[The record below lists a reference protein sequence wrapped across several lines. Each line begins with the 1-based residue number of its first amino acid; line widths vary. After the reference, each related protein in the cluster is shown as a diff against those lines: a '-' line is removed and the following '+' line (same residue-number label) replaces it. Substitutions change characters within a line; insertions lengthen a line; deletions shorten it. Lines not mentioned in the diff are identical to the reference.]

1 MGASPVPVGKAKRP
15 LQLEQTGASRAC
27 GRTRTAGRCLG
38 AVYRGYRMRLVRL
51 QREIGPLEPLGRQRP
66 GVPGRSLW
74 GFVLTQGCSGEPG
87 AYAGIEIVSPLQSE
101 AMSTSR
107 WHLVRLGQPQFIAS
121 QRLINGDAFQ
131 FLPLFISHHEAEYF
145 CRHVGLWEQS
155 IRPRNHSLAA
165 GRGVAAADGFQ
176 ELVRRAFAEGVQ
188 VVGVFLGFSPDEES
202 CWHYFRCG
210 MASSDGLLRLE
221 PLSEDE
227 RPAPG

>member
-1 MGASPVPVGKAKRP
+1 MEPWEPPGTPR
-15 LQLEQTGASRAC
+15 
-27 GRTRTAGRCLG
+27 LG
-38 AVYRGYRMRLVRL
+38 L
-51 QREIGPLEPLGRQRP
+51 
-66 GVPGRSLW
+66 PGRSLW
-74 GFVLTQGCSGEPG
+74 GFVLSQGCSDERG
-87 AYAGIEIVSPLQSE
+87 AYAKAGKGRPLRRKTM
-101 AMSTSR
+101 ATSR

-145 CRHVGLWEQS
+145 CRHVGLWEQGL
-155 IRPRNHSLAA
+155 RPRNHSFAA
-165 GRGVAAADGFQ
+165 GRGAAVADGFQ